1 MPARYSIGD
10 TPFADNSH
18 IPTLYA
24 AAFPQEELV
33 PLVEALLSDPAVLSL
48 SAHLDDRLIGHIL
61 FTRGKLEGRS
71 ETVALLGPLA
81 VHPDY
86 QRQGIGKALI
96 ADGLSRLEA
105 KGVTEVLVLGDP
117 TYYSRSGFRPA
128 SRVTPPY
135 PLPAEWT
142 EAWQWIRLDG
152 EDEDLS
158 GRLVLLEAWMRPE
171 LWG

>member
-1 MPARYSIGD
+1 MTLNLTLGETLPADRASI
-10 TPFADNSH
+10 PH
-18 IPTLYA
+18 LYA

-33 PLVEALLSDPAVLSL
+33 PLVEALLSDPEVLSL

-61 FTRGKLEGRS
+61 FTCGKLKGRS

-81 VHPDY
+81 VHPDH

>member
-1 MPARYSIGD
+1 MTLNLTLGETLPADRASI
-10 TPFADNSH
+10 PH
-18 IPTLYA
+18 LYA

-33 PLVEALLSDPAVLSL
+33 PLVEALLSDPEVLSL

-61 FTRGKLEGRS
+61 FTRGKLKGRS

-81 VHPDY
+81 VHPDH

-117 TYYSRSGFRPA
+117 T
-128 SRVTPPY
+128 
-135 PLPAEWT
+135 
-142 EAWQWIRLDG
+142 
-152 EDEDLS
+152 
-158 GRLVLLEAWMRPE
+158 
-171 LWG
+171 